1 MNRAAIPSISIAE
14 IDRDKCYF
22 NPGCAMSLEYPQT
35 EHKALALIHA
45 CFGPAVMHNICCHHN
60 PGLPQGSVI
69 INTCGGCDR
78 RFRSLYPG
86 IRTISLWE
94 LLDSIEGLPLPRYPG
109 LTVSVH
115 DSCPFRQKPQVHA
128 AVRNLLHKMEIQ
140 VIESEFAGTE
150 SICCGD
156 DFYGKVPLPEVTLHQ
171 KKRAAQ
177 MPAQQVVVY
186 CVSCIKSMAIG
197 GKTPRHI
204 LDLVLG
210 QSTDPKGLDI
220 TDYHDELQRYI
231 DQH

>member
-1 MNRAAIPSISIAE
+1 
-14 IDRDKCYF
+14 
-22 NPGCAMSLEYPQT
+22 
-35 EHKALALIHA
+35 
-45 CFGPAVMHNICCHHN
+45 
-60 PGLPQGSVI
+60 
-69 INTCGGCDR
+69 
-78 RFRSLYPG
+78 
-86 IRTISLWE
+86 
-94 LLDSIEGLPLPRYPG
+94 
-109 LTVSVH
+109 
-115 DSCPFRQKPQVHA
+115 
-128 AVRNLLHKMEIQ
+128 MEIQ

-156 DFYGKVPLPEVTLHQ
+156 EFYEKVPLPEVTLYQ